1 MKKKLRVGVI
11 GLGMMGMT
19 HLDIYARMDGVEVV
33 AISDAIQA
41 RLDGSSQAQGN
52 IKGQAKGNVEKFNAK
67 QYLNGIDLIKDKNV
81 DLVDICVLNEIDA
94 I

>member
-19 HLDIYARMDGVEVV
+19 HLDIYAQMDEVEVV

-52 IKGQAKGNVEKFNAK
+52 NFG
-67 QYLNGIDLIKDKNV
+67 
-81 DLVDICVLNEIDA
+81 A
-94 I
+94 ILHWP